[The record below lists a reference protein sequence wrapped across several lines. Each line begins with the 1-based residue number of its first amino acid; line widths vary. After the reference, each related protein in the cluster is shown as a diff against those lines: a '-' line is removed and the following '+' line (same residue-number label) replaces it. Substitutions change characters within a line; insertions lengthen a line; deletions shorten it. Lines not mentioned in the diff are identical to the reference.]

1 MSMNPKGLVDLL
13 STLKRELAT
22 QEAAT
27 RSLITDSSQVRQH
40 IHAARGGNIPG
51 VSGSETAHGAAVD
64 QSPVSEARKGRLRR
78 PHSGRPSVPEASA
91 SFSLKP
97 PTSPKQQ
104 IENHQQQNEAE
115 AAAAIIAESWAH
127 IVAAA
132 AE

>member
-1 MSMNPKGLVDLL
+1 MDV
-13 STLKRELAT
+13 
-22 QEAAT
+22 
-27 RSLITDSSQVRQH
+27 
-40 IHAARGGNIPG
+40 PG
-51 VSGSETAHGAAVD
+51 
-64 QSPVSEARKGRLRR
+64 
-78 PHSGRPSVPEASA
+78 PSVPEANA

-115 AAAAIIAESWAH
+115 AAAAIIAEPGTH

>member
-1 MSMNPKGLVDLL
+1 MPVILHPHNW
-13 STLKRELAT
+13 
-22 QEAAT
+22 
-27 RSLITDSSQVRQH
+27 LIDMDV
-40 IHAARGGNIPG
+40 PG
-51 VSGSETAHGAAVD
+51 
-64 QSPVSEARKGRLRR
+64 R
-78 PHSGRPSVPEASA
+78 SVPEANA

-115 AAAAIIAESWAH
+115 AAAAIIAESGAH